1 MSGYITEVQRYKIET
16 MLKDGCKPKEIAAR
30 LGKHYTTIYN
40 EIKKGTVTLMN
51 SDLTYREE
59 YCADAAQRITNE
71 RAKNKGRDLKI
82 GHDHELA
89 AYIEYLVRERHYS
102 PYAVVCDIRKSGRF
116 QTDICETT
124 LYSYI
129 DKGIFLNI
137 SNDDLYSKC
146 HKRKKKPDDGN
157 KRPSYK
163 NVRAK
168 SIEERPEEVEDR
180 ETFGHWEMDTV
191 YSGKGKSTVC
201 VLALTERMGRLEHIF
216 RMPDR
221 TLASTVKALDDLE
234 RAIGFE
240 TFRERFKTI
249 TVDNGSEFSDPSLI
263 ERSCIYPDRKRTE
276 LFFCHPYRSCERASN
291 ENANKLI
298 RHWIPKGADISKYSD
313 DDIRNIENWINDL
326 PRELFGGLSSNEYME
341 KYMESKLV
349 G

>member
-1 MSGYITEVQRYKIET
+1 MSEYITEVQRYKIET

-59 YCADAAQRITNE
+59 YCADAAQRITSE
-71 RAKNKGRDLKI
+71 RQKNKGRDLKI
-82 GHDHELA
+82 GHDYELA
-89 AYIEYLVRERHYS
+89 AHIEYLVKEHHYS

-116 QTDICETT
+116 KTDICETT

-146 HKRKKKPDDGN
+146 HKKKKKKDDDS

-168 SIEERPEEVEDR
+168 GIEERPKEAEDR

-191 YSGKGKSTVC
+191 YSGKGKSTAC

-221 TLASTVKALDDLE
+221 TLASTVRALDGLE
-234 RAIGFE
+234 RTIGLE
-240 TFRERFKTI
+240 AFRERFKSV
-249 TVDNGSEFSDPSLI
+249 TVDNGVEFSDASLI
-263 ERSCIYPDRKRTE
+263 ERSCTHPDQKRTE
-276 LFFCHPYRSCERASN
+276 LYYCHPYKSCERASN

-313 DDIRNIENWINDL
+313 EDIRNIENWINDL

-341 KYMESKLV
+341 SKLV
-349 G
+349 V